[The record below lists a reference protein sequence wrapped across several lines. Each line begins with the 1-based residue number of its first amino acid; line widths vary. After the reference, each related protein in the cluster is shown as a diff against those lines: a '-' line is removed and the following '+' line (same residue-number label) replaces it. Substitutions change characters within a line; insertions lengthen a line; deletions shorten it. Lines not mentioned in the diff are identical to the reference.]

1 MRNPCR
7 GWRAGLFGLLRV
19 FAPEGSNLD
28 AVFGSYDDWKKF
40 RPKGLDS
47 KAESIAAT
55 KPK

>member
-1 MRNPCR
+1 MRNPFR
-7 GWRAGLFGLLRV
+7 GWRAGLFRLLRV

>member
-1 MRNPCR
+1 
-7 GWRAGLFGLLRV
+7 V

>member
-7 GWRAGLFGLLRV
+7 GWRAGLFRLLRV